1 MFNFFKKQSNKDNQ
15 DNKEIKNIKDIN
27 KDIWDSLEEVQSA
40 LTYYVKT
47 DGEMYVDVNLV
58 DYSEETL
65 NNFSK
70 VLAGISSLRFQLQTI
85 DMVKHGFLESGK
97 TEEFKKLL
105 TQILLISREDINE
118 MESYTKRKLKGEDPC
133 IKPSDML

>member
-1 MFNFFKKQSNKDNQ
+1 MFNFFKKKSNKDKK
-15 DNKEIKNIKDIN
+15 DNNETIKDA
-27 KDIWDSLEEVQSA
+27 WDNLEEVQSA
-40 LTYYVKT
+40 LTYYVKA
-47 DGEMYVDVNLV
+47 DGEIFVDVNLV
-58 DYSEETL
+58 DYSEGTL

-70 VLAGISSLRFQLQTI
+70 ILAGISSLRFQLQTI

-97 TEEFKKLL
+97 TEEFKQLL
-105 TQILLISREDINE
+105 TQILLLSREDINE

>member
-1 MFNFFKKQSNKDNQ
+1 MFNFFKKHNPEKDEFEWNKPQ
-15 DNKEIKNIKDIN
+15 DI
-27 KDIWDSLEEVQSA
+27 QSA

-47 DGEMYVDVNLV
+47 DGEIFVDVNLV
-58 DYSEETL
+58 DYSKETL
-65 NNFSK
+65 DNFSK

-97 TEEFKKLL
+97 TEEFKQLL
-105 TQILLISREDINE
+105 TQIVLFSREDVQA
-118 MESYTKRKLKGEDPC
+118 MESFTNERFKGEELGEEPC